1 MAALAGHFDRTAF
14 AKIDVAKFDWRCL
27 PLKTFRHHDPQAV
40 FGRLTDIGDKEVH
53 MAFGKIHH
61 RTVNEWLF
69 SGNLK
74 PYPSVRYVV
83 ASGKSDFGF
92 GPRIADLAT
101 GRRPGLDPGSR
112 FSSVHA
118 KARRREGAKTR
129 RGAGQSSLRLR
140 GFA

>member
-1 MAALAGHFDRTAF
+1 
-14 AKIDVAKFDWRCL
+14 
-27 PLKTFRHHDPQAV
+27 
-40 FGRLTDIGDKEVH
+40 

-118 KARRREGAKTR
+118 KARRREGAKAPR
-129 RGAGQSSLRLR
+129 REEGQVNLLC
-140 GFA
+140 GFAASRELILSGTGAEKRDRGSRPG